1 MIVFLT
7 VLAFQTAYA
16 QGGAAEEY
24 QAPVVRPFEPTG
36 AIDAAQSP
44 AQGDAPPGPGRATPD
59 RPVTV
64 DGYQRSY
71 EAPQSDGEVAYQQG
85 VIQAEM
91 NADALSGPLDGT
103 WLVRDGAGRTVLRLV
118 LNDRGGGRPV
128 EGAWMTDP
136 ASGRHAAGVIG
147 PITQDGVHAALSL
160 DGEGRLILEGQGSGV
175 LERDGRREPVTLVRP
190 G

>member
-1 MIVFLT
+1 MIALVTALVFQ
-7 VLAFQTAYA
+7 AAYDQA
-16 QGGAAEEY
+16 GSAEEY

-36 AIDAAQSP
+36 AIDAAQ
-44 AQGDAPPGPGRATPD
+44 GDAPPPSERQVLD

-64 DGYQRSY
+64 DGYRRSY

-91 NADALSGPLDGT
+91 NADAMSGPMDGT
-103 WLVRDGAGRTVLRLV
+103 WLVRDRAGRTVLRLV

-128 EGAWMTDP
+128 EGAWMAEP
-136 ASGRHAAGVIG
+136 ASGRHATGVIG
-147 PITQDGVHAALSL
+147 PVTHDGSHAALSL
-160 DGEGRLILEGQGSGV
+160 EGEGRLILSAPGAGV
-175 LERDGRREPVTLVRP
+175 LERDGRSEPVTLVRP

>member
-1 MIVFLT
+1 MIVLLT
-7 VLAFQTAYA
+7 VLAFQMAYS
-16 QGGAAEEY
+16 QGGSAEEY

-36 AIDAAQSP
+36 AIDAAQ
-44 AQGDAPPGPGRATPD
+44 GDAPPTSARATPD

-71 EAPQSDGEVAYQQG
+71 EAPQSDGEVAYQRG

-147 PITQDGVHAALSL
+147 PLTQDGA
-160 DGEGRLILEGQGSGV
+160 RI
-175 LERDGRREPVTLVRP
+175 T
-190 G
+190 

>member
-1 MIVFLT
+1 MIALLT
-7 VLAFQTAYA
+7 ALVFQTAYA
-16 QGGAAEEY
+16 QAGSAEEY

-36 AIDAAQSP
+36 AIEA
-44 AQGDAPPGPGRATPD
+44 AQGDAPPPSARRALD

-64 DGYQRSY
+64 NGYHRSY

-85 VIQAEM
+85 VVQAEL

-128 EGAWMTDP
+128 EGAWMADP
-136 ASGRHAAGVIG
+136 ASGRHATGVIG
-147 PITQDGVHAALSL
+147 PITQDGARITAPL
-160 DGEGRLILEGQGSGV
+160 DGEGRLVLGAGLSGT
-175 LERDGRREPVTLVRP
+175 LEREGHSDPVSLVRP

>member
-1 MIVFLT
+1 MIVLLT

-16 QGGAAEEY
+16 QGSAAEEY

-36 AIDAAQSP
+36 AIDAAQ
-44 AQGDAPPGPGRATPD
+44 GDAPPASARATPD

-64 DGYQRSY
+64 DGYRRSY

-85 VIQAEM
+85 VAQAEL

-147 PITQDGVHAALSL
+147 PLTQDGARITAPL
-160 DGEGRLILEGQGSGV
+160 DGEGRLVLGAGMTGT
-175 LERDGRREPVTLVRP
+175 LERDGRSEPVSLVRP